1 MNEPALIAQMLS
13 TPTTIAV
20 IGLSDNPA
28 KPSHSVSA
36 YMQSHGYRILP
47 INPAASTILGETCY
61 PDLRSLPLKPHIVN
75 VFRLPQHIPAIV
87 EEMIALNLPNLWV
100 QLGIHNPEAAHRAEQ
115 AGINVI
121 MDRCILIEHRRL
133 MHTS

>member
-75 VFRLPQHIPAIV
+75 VFRLPQHLPAIV

-100 QLGIHNPEAAHRAEQ
+100 QLGIRNPEAAHRAEQ
-115 AGINVI
+115 AGIDVI
-121 MDRCILIEHRRL
+121 MDRCILIEHRHL
-133 MHTS
+133 MFR